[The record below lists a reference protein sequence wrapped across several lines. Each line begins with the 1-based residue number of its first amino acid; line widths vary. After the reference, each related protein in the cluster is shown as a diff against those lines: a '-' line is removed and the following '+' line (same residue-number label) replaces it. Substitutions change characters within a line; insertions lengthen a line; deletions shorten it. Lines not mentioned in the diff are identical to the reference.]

1 MNNEPEHQIAL
12 RVINSHIDSGKKFTY
27 EQVREDILNRG
38 GILRISIGVT
48 IRMYLKNLD
57 EIGLLTFDP
66 KEGEY
71 SVVQNALQNHVIM
84 A

>member
-27 EQVREDILNRG
+27 DQVKDEILKKG
-38 GILRISIGVT
+38 GILRISFGVT

-66 KEGEY
+66 NVGKY